1 MAPEVIAGL
10 ISDGL
15 GVGLVVV
22 GVWFGINKFW
32 PYYVLRDTEERKR
45 AASNDI
51 ALANAL
57 QAIAAAI
64 DRLPLDRRQTD
75 STALNLARIDRHPG
89 EPAKIVDNVF

>member
-22 GVWFGINKFW
+22 GVWFGVNKIW
-32 PYYVLRDTEERKR
+32 PYYVLRDTEQRKS

-64 DRLPLDRRQTD
+64 DRLPLDRRQNENG
-75 STALNLARIDRHPG
+75 ALNLARIDRHPG
-89 EPAKIVDNVF
+89 EPSKRAENAF